1 MCSMSQNCTCFLRQ
15 CRGPPKE
22 VGLEEKKQGSE
33 GVGLEVGGRVDQ
45 GLTHPQKKLRELL
58 RFAPVHIFSDRLI
71 EGKVTIKNF
80 EGDKKFNVQ
89 ES

>member
-1 MCSMSQNCTCFLRQ
+1 MCSVCQNCTCFLRQ

-22 VGLEEKKQGSE
+22 VGLEEKKQGGE
-33 GVGLEVGGRVDQ
+33 GVGLKVGRRVDQ

-71 EGKVTIKNF
+71 EGKVTINKLRR
-80 EGDKKFNVQ
+80 
-89 ES
+89 